1 MSPSVSGNDLSE
13 ELEVDE
19 GTIWGK
25 EAGSERGPIRYDQGR
40 ETRVG
45 ADGRLGAPTRYTR

>member
-13 ELEVDE
+13 EREVDE
-19 GTIWGK
+19 GTIWRREG
-25 EAGSERGPIRYDQGR
+25 GSERGPIRYDQGR

-45 ADGRLGAPTRYTR
+45 DDGRLGAPTRYTR